1 MKVLVLGH
9 KGMLGHM
16 VSKLLTSKG
25 IEVEKIFITK
35 KNRWPSSNLKN
46 DIKSFKG
53 DYIINCI
60 GAIHQRTN
68 QFNINWELPQW
79 LDKNT
84 NCKIIHPGTDCE
96 MDDDDYGNSKRIA
109 AEWIKSSSKN
119 TKIIKTSILGPELNT
134 KASLMEWFL
143 SQTGEVN
150 GNSEY
155 YWNGNTTLTWAKF
168 CLHLMENWDS
178 EDIETILEGERIS
191 KYHLLLMLK
200 EVYGKHDITIN
211 PINEPTMDKCLKG
224 KIKTPKLID
233 QLKDMKYFYNINS

>member
-1 MKVLVLGH
+1 MKNIY
-9 KGMLGHM
+9 
-16 VSKLLTSKG
+16 TN
-25 IEVEKIFITK
+25 
-35 KNRWPSSNLKN
+35 KNRWPSSKFKN
-46 DIKSFKG
+46 HIKKFDG

-79 LDKNT
+79 LDENA

-143 SQTGEVN
+143 SQTGASKWLFRMLLEWKYYFNCGLNFAYLFN
-150 GNSEY
+150 G
-155 YWNGNTTLTWAKF
+155 
-168 CLHLMENWDS
+168 
-178 EDIETILEGERIS
+178 
-191 KYHLLLMLK
+191 
-200 EVYGKHDITIN
+200 
-211 PINEPTMDKCLKG
+211 
-224 KIKTPKLID
+224 
-233 QLKDMKYFYNINS
+233 